1 MADARTARSGDTVA
15 VHYRG
20 TLDDGK
26 EFDSS
31 AGREPL
37 SFQLGSGQVIPGF
50 DDAVE
55 GLEVGGKITVRL
67 APEEAYGPRDDQ
79 LLLRFPASDAPEGLE
94 PGNVVV
100 LGGEQQATVVD
111 INEDEIVLDANHPL
125 AGQALTF
132 ALELVAIT

>member
-55 GLEVGGKITVRL
+55 GLEIGGSITVRL

-79 LLLRFPASDAPEGLE
+79 LVLRFPASDAPEGLE
-94 PGNVVV
+94 RGNVVV
-100 LGGEQQATVVD
+100 LGGEQQATVVE

-125 AGQALTF
+125 AGKALTF
-132 ALELVAIT
+132 SLELVAIN